1 MKLKRKALRARPA
14 KLLAEEVPVAIQDAL
29 QDQLRAYL
37 GRGFTPVLLGSGG
50 RDGSRRYHLQI
61 HHDKSGQFLE
71 LHGDFNSRCAEDI
84 FKVAHQMKTL
94 LAPAPSALGANVR
107 LIARITDLPCP
118 EPLRKIARRLTG
130 NARHFQFADD

>member
-1 MKLKRKALRARPA
+1 MKLKRKLKARP
-14 KLLAEEVPVAIQDAL
+14 KPLVEEVPVAVQDAL

-37 GRGFTPVLLGSGG
+37 GPGFTPVLLGSGG
-50 RDGSRRYHLQI
+50 RDGSQRYHLQI

-71 LHGDFNSRCAEDI
+71 LHGDFDGRCAEDI

-94 LAPAPSALGANVR
+94 VQPQPHSLGSNVR

-118 EPLRKIARRLTG
+118 EPLKDAARRLTSQE
-130 NARHFQFADD
+130 RRFQFAKD

>member
-1 MKLKRKALRARPA
+1 MRLKRKLKARPT
-14 KLLAEEVPVAIQDAL
+14 LTLVEEVPLPVQDAL

-50 RDGSRRYHLQI
+50 EDGSRRYHLQI

-71 LHGDFNSRCAEDI
+71 LHGDFDSRCAEDI
-84 FKVAHQMKTL
+84 FKVAHQMKTMVQ
-94 LAPAPSALGANVR
+94 PPSPGLGANVR

-118 EPLRKIARRLTG
+118 TPLKDAARRL
-130 NARHFQFADD
+130 NAHARRFQVAKD